1 MQPGQDFSGHNA
13 WLGSGAGSLRL
24 GAGVVEQGCRGGKK
38 PGGNVTEMLVQIH
51 TGVTWVEGRLLE
63 REVKAPPTMQAQW
76 WKLERLPLGCRGFV
90 VCPVLTHLLGH

>member
-1 MQPGQDFSGHNA
+1 
-13 WLGSGAGSLRL
+13 
-24 GAGVVEQGCRGGKK
+24 
-38 PGGNVTEMLVQIH
+38 MLVQIH